1 MRASW
6 LIPYVTGCILLSST
20 KYPLNMSYFLPA
32 LPTVNNWIMSSASCT
47 YLKKNEK
54 KKRMKKN
61 SLILR
66 DSTTVHARYTQDYF
80 NIPI

>member
-20 KYPLNMSYFLPA
+20 KYPLNMSYFLPV

-54 KKRMKKN
+54 KKNEKKFSYTKGFN
-61 SLILR
+61 H
-66 DSTTVHARYTQDYF
+66 STC
-80 NIPI
+80 